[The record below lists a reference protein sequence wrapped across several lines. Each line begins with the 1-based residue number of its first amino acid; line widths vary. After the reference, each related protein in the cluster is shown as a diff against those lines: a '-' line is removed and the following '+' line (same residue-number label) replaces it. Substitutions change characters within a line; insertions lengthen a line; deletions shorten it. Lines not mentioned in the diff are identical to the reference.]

1 MYGKLIDG
9 VLQHSKRYLIW
20 NGRKYWNAPAAMWI
34 AAGWKHVVY
43 DEYPEDA
50 ESVRIEYTED
60 EEHIYVH
67 YVVEVV
73 TNEGE

>member
-9 VLQHSKRYLIW
+9 VLKHSKSYLIW

-34 AAGWKHVVY
+34 AAGWKHIVY
-43 DEYPEDA
+43 DTYPDDA

-60 EEHIYVH
+60 DENIYVH
-67 YVVEVV
+67 YVVEVEQ
-73 TNEGE
+73 NDGE

>member
-1 MYGKLIDG
+1 MYGKLIEG
-9 VLQHSKRYLIW
+9 QLKLSKPYLVW
-20 NGRKYWNAPAAMWI
+20 QYRKYWNAPEQMWLI
-34 AAGWKHVVY
+34 SGWKHVVY

-60 EEHIYVH
+60 DEHIYVH

-73 TNEGE
+73 TNESE

>member
-9 VLQHSKRYLIW
+9 VLQYSKRYLIW
-20 NGRKYWNAPAAMWI
+20 NGRKYWNAPDAMWL
-34 AAGWKHVVY
+34 AAGWKHIIY
-43 DEYPEDA
+43 DEYPEEA
-50 ESVRIEYTED
+50 ECVRIEYTED

-73 TNEGE
+73 TNESE

>member
-9 VLQHSKRYLIW
+9 VLQYSKRYLIW
-20 NGRKYWNAPAAMWI
+20 NERKYWNAPEAMWI
-34 AAGWKHVVY
+34 AAGWKHIIY
-43 DEYPEDA
+43 DEYPEEA

-73 TNEGE
+73 EDESE

>member
-20 NGRKYWNAPAAMWI
+20 NGRKYWNAPEQMWL
-34 AAGWKHVVY
+34 AAGWKHIVY

-67 YVVEVV
+67 YVVEVEP
-73 TNEGE
+73 NESE